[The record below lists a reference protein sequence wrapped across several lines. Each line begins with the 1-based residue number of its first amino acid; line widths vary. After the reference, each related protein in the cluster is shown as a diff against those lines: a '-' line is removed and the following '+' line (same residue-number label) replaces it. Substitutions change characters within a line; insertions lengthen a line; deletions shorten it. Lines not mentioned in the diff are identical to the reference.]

1 MFEVT
6 FLDHLRL
13 TFAHIVAAHRSHADT
28 ARVEARRSRL
38 LKGGEAALIA
48 ATAIAATGAAAGWG
62 FGGTVAAAVFA
73 GSALVI
79 LLLDLILNLD
89 RSAQAHFQSA
99 VRFWGMRERYRA
111 LMADLHDGAIGPE
124 AARAQ
129 RNALL
134 DELQHVQEAAPV
146 GSVAAMEEPEDAAAV
161 SAGAMLA
168 AGAGH

>member
-6 FLDHLRL
+6 FVDHLRL
-13 TFAHIVAAHRSHADT
+13 TFAHIVSAHRSHVDA
-28 ARVEARRSRL
+28 ARVQARRARWM
-38 LKGGEAALIA
+38 KGGEAVLLA
-48 ATAIAATGAAAGWG
+48 ATAITAVGATAGWG

-73 GSALVI
+73 GGALIV

-111 LMADLHDGAIGPE
+111 LMADLNDGAIGPE

-134 DELQHVQEAAPV
+134 DELQQVQEAAPV
-146 GSVAAMEEPEDAAAV
+146 GSVEAMEEPGNPPAV
-161 SAGAMLA
+161 AEGALLA